1 MKKNLV
7 ILFVCFAAV
16 IFISAGVK
24 DVPENNS
31 DPVTVRISAL
41 KGPTAMGMVK
51 LMQDAGEGKTKNAYS
66 FSLTSIDEIIPRI
79 SKGDIDIAAVP
90 ANMAAV
96 FYNNTGRYQVMAIN
110 TLGVLYIVERGNTI
124 HSVEDLRGKTIYVA
138 GNGAVPVFSLNY
150 ILINNGLIPGEDVF
164 LEFKSEPAEIIPFLL
179 KDENGIAMLPQP
191 FAATAQMRIEGLR
204 IALDLTKEWD
214 AVAEDGSS
222 FVTSVVIVRKEFAD
236 QHPEMVKTFAEEYQ
250 TSTVWV
256 NSHIPEAAVLVGETG
271 IADAQV
277 AEQALPYCSI
287 MYIDGPPMKEQLS
300 GYLKTI
306 YDQNPKSVGD
316 KIPDEGFYYIF
327 K

>member
-1 MKKNLV
+1 MKKFVV
-7 ILFVCFAAV
+7 IMICLIAV
-16 IFISAGVK
+16 IFISAGIR
-24 DVPENNS
+24 DVPEV
-31 DPVTVRISAL
+31 DAGAVTVRVSAL

-51 LMQDAGEGKTKNAYS
+51 LMKDADEGKTRNDYS

-79 SKGDIDIAAVP
+79 SRGDVDIAAVP

-96 FYNNTGRYQVMAIN
+96 FYNNTGRYQVLAIN
-110 TLGVLYIVERGNTI
+110 TLGVLYIVEKGNTI
-124 HSVEDLRGKTIYVA
+124 QSVEDLRGKTIYVA
-138 GNGAVPVFSLNY
+138 GNGAVPVYSLNY
-150 ILINNGLIPGEDVF
+150 ILTHNGLIPGEDVF

-179 KDENGIAMLPQP
+179 RDNNGIAMLPQP
-191 FAATAQMRIEGLR
+191 FAATAQLRIEGLR

-250 TSTVWV
+250 TSTMWV
-256 NSHIPEAAVLVGETG
+256 NAHIPEAAVLVGETG
-271 IADAQV
+271 IADSQI

-287 MYIDGPPMKEQLS
+287 IYIDGLPMKEQLG

-306 YDQNPKSVGD
+306 YDQNPKSVGE
-316 KIPDEGFYYIF
+316 KMPDEAFYYNI